1 MVLNDM
7 GHHGTGWEQYVIV
20 FFYRWP
26 PVKSGGFMKP
36 ALGFTTIKSGGF
48 MKPTANFTAIKSGGF
63 MTICPL
69 YLGLSEMVEV
79 DNVGL

>member
-1 MVLNDM
+1 MVLNGT
-7 GHHGTGWEQYVIV
+7 GHHGTGWEQYVTAFLIDG
-20 FFYRWP
+20 P

-36 ALGFTTIKSGGF
+36 TLNFTNIKSGGF

>member
-1 MVLNDM
+1 MVLNGT
-7 GHHGTGWEQYVIV
+7 GHHGTGWEQYVTAFLID
-20 FFYRWP
+20 
-26 PVKSGGFMKP
+26 
-36 ALGFTTIKSGGF
+36 FTTIKSGGF

-63 MTICPL
+63 MKPTSDFTPIKAGGFMTICPL

>member
-1 MVLNDM
+1 MVLNGK

-20 FFYRWP
+20 FLIGGP
-26 PVKSGGFMKP
+26 PVKSRGFMKLTP
-36 ALGFTTIKSGGF
+36 NFTPIKSRGF
-48 MKPTANFTAIKSGGF
+48 MKPTSNFTDGKSRGF